1 MATTSNLVSLTTS
14 TFDKGGQ
21 DRFTLRYLVEFDTR
35 PTNPY
40 TALAIAQLFSTTP
53 DAVPRLRAVYPGRS
67 NIFVSSIAATPT
79 NETRAVYYY
88 DVTYAVPEPNAQ
100 EPFNQDPNPT
110 LRPGQRNIEY
120 IASEY
125 VIDAA
130 RNVQV
135 LPHGDGDGGS
145 RGAGVLGPIVNA
157 AGKRE
162 DSPKVDTEYN
172 AVLVWTKNYATLGAI
187 DTLNQTYQRTT
198 NSDEVLGYDPHRLK
212 YLVTESLGQQFEGE
226 FEYWIGQTRVEV
238 KKTTDLIID
247 NVGYE
252 YWQPAV
258 PAAQPDPLPAG
269 FKTAIDLDEN
279 PMSEPIN
286 LKLDGDKGGT
296 HVATITYEH
305 LTEKNYGPLFA

>member
-1 MATTSNLVSLTTS
+1 MATKSNLTGLTTA
-14 TFDKGGQ
+14 TFDDEGK

-53 DAVPRLRAVYPGRS
+53 DPVPRLRSVYPGRT
-67 NIFVSSIAATPT
+67 NIFVSSTQATPT
-79 NETRAVYYY
+79 TESRAVFYY
-88 DVTYAVPEPNAQ
+88 DVTYSVPDANEQNP
-100 EPFNQDPNPT
+100 PNQDPNPV

-120 IASEY
+120 VASEY

-130 RNVQV
+130 RNVQL
-135 LPHGDGDGGS
+135 LPHGDGDG
-145 RGAGVLGPIVNA
+145 RERKAGTLGPIVNA

-172 AVLVWTKNYATLGAI
+172 AVLVWTKNYTSLGAI
-187 DTLNQTYQRTT
+187 DNFNKTYQRTT
-198 NSDEVLGYDPHRLK
+198 NSDEVLGYGAHRLK

-247 NVGYE
+247 NVGYD

-258 PAAQPDPLPAG
+258 LAARPDPIPAG
-269 FKTAIDLDEN
+269 FKTAVDIDDN

-296 HVATITYEH
+296 HVTTITYEH
-305 LTEKNYGPLFA
+305 LTEMAYAPLFA